1 MDQEIARDIAHHSHD
16 GQLTRHGSPMTEHV
30 DRVAAAVPGDARAV
44 AFLHDVLEKT
54 DTRLADLRLRG
65 LTPTERAALDL
76 LTRRDGETFA
86 RQTLRIGEA
95 DGPAGA
101 IARAIKLADLEDHI
115 GQDGGADDPPY
126 RWARRHIAASQHRRN
141 ESLARV

>member
-1 MDQEIARDIAHHSHD
+1 MHEEIARDIAHHSHS

-30 DRVAAAVPGDARAV
+30 DRVAAAVPDDARAV

-54 DTRLADLRLRG
+54 DMRVDELRVRG

-76 LTRRDGETFA
+76 LTRRAGETFA

-95 DGPAGA
+95 DGRAGA

-115 GQDGGADDPPY
+115 SQNGSTTDPPY
-126 RWARRHIAASQHRRN
+126 RWAHRYIVASRQRRN
-141 ESLARV
+141 ESFARA